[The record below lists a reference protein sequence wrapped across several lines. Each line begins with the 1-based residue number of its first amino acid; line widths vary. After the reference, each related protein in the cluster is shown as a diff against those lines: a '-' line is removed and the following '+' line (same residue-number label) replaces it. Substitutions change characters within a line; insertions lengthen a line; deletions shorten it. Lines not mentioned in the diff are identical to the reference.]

1 MIEIKIPNLKEG
13 SYVYYYQRLRDL
25 REDKDMT
32 QKQIAEILQI
42 HQVQYHK
49 YESGKREL
57 PLHMAVELA
66 KYYNVSLDYI
76 AGLTNDKRGLTKS
89 ELPKDETVLLKKYR
103 SLSPQNK
110 GRLLERLDILLGK

>member
-1 MIEIKIPNLKEG
+1 M
-13 SYVYYYQRLRDL
+13 YYYQRIKDL
-25 REDKDMT
+25 REDSDKT
-32 QKQIAEILQI
+32 QREIANVLNMAQA
-42 HQVQYHK
+42 QYQL
-49 YESGKREL
+49 YESGKREV
-57 PLHMAVELA
+57 PFHIAIELA